1 MRMRTVSIVGA
12 AGYTGQETLDRVLG
26 HPGLE
31 LVAVG
36 SDSLAGQAADALDP
50 RLGGTGVPDFVPN
63 AEALTHETDVTV
75 LCLSHAAAAT
85 IEELPSGFV
94 VDLSGA
100 HRLRDAAAYAAWY
113 GFEHPHP
120 ERLGD
125 WVYGLPELVGETGR
139 LIANPGC
146 YATATLLALGPIAGA
161 VDPGSVVVDG
171 LSGMTGAGRTPKD
184 ASHAGFVLEN
194 VSPYRVGAHQHVP
207 EIAQLLG
214 FPVSFTPHLLPV
226 RRGLLAT
233 CNVHATTGAD
243 LRAVLEDAYAGSA
256 VVSVL
261 PEGVLP
267 ELARVRGT
275 DRAEI
280 AVFPDRFTNRTVVIC
295 AVDNLGK
302 GAAGQAIQNVNRA
315 LGIDDASG
323 LRLAG
328 VMV

>member
-1 MRMRTVSIVGA
+1 MKTVSIVGA

-26 HPGLE
+26 HPALE
-31 LVAVG
+31 LAAVG
-36 SDSLAGQAADALDP
+36 SDSLAGQAASALDP
-50 RLGGTGVPDFVPN
+50 RLEGTAVPDFVPN
-63 AEALTHETDVTV
+63 AEALEHETDVTI
-75 LCLSHAAAAT
+75 LCLSHAGAAT
-85 IEELPSGFV
+85 IEELPTGVV

-100 HRLRDAAAYAAWY
+100 HRLRNASGYSAWY

-125 WVYGLPELVGETGR
+125 WVYGLPELVAETGR

-146 YATATLLALGPIAGA
+146 YATATLLALAPIGGA
-161 VDPGSVVVDG
+161 IDPESAVVDG

-184 ASHAGFVLEN
+184 ASHAGSVLEN

-233 CNVHATTGAD
+233 CNVRSTGAD
-243 LRAVLEDAYAGSA
+243 LRSILEEAYAGSD

-261 PEGVLP
+261 PEGVAP

-280 AVFPDRFTNRTVVIC
+280 GVFPDRFTGRTIVIC
-295 AVDNLGK
+295 AEDNLGK

-315 LGIDDASG
+315 FGFDDTTG
-323 LRLAG
+323 LRLTG
-328 VMV
+328 NMV